1 MCSPCVHASKI
12 GGDMRFIFRVIET
25 LQIGFSVAGD
35 VMANVWRMNLGQ
47 HDKLTIN
54 IEFEVHK

>member
-1 MCSPCVHASKI
+1 
-12 GGDMRFIFRVIET
+12 MRFIFRVIET